1 MTAPSPASSTGRK
14 AVRLVISGKVQGV
27 FYRAWAVETA
37 TGLGLDGWVRNDP
50 DGTVEAVAAGP
61 AGAVDRFVA
70 ACRQGPSAARV
81 ANIDV
86 SPAEE
91 PGESGFRQV

>member
-1 MTAPSPASSTGRK
+1 MTAPAPSPGRK

-27 FYRAWAVETA
+27 FYRSWAVETA

-61 AGAVDRFVA
+61 ADAVDRFVE
-70 ACRQGPSAARV
+70 ACREGSSAARV
-81 ANIDV
+81 DAVDV
-86 SPAEE
+86 SPAAE
-91 PGESGFRQV
+91 PGESGFRQA